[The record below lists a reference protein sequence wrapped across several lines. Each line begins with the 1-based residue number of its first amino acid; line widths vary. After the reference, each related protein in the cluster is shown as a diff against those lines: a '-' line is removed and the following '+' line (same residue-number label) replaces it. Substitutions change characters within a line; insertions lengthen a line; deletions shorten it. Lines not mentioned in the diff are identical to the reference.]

1 MSQPL
6 TEPHI
11 SAKPLSI
18 LVVCTGN
25 ICRSA
30 LAHHYLAQHLQ
41 QVAPEAFQVSS
52 AGTGWFEGLT
62 VPRDLIEIA
71 PEVADRLNGHA
82 SGPLEIAQIRAA
94 DLILTA
100 TAEHRSRVLVEVP
113 AAFKRTFTIR
123 EFATVLA
130 ERGLRPG
137 ADPDAWRAAIAQ
149 VARYRGGADDAD
161 IEDPYRRGR
170 AAYKGMRETMLPLLD
185 VVIDAARSE

>member
-30 LAHHYLAQHLQ
+30 LAHHYLAQYLQ
-41 QVAPEAFQVSS
+41 QVAPDAFQVSS

-62 VPRDLIEIA
+62 VPRDLIDIA
-71 PEVADRLNGHA
+71 PEVADRLTRHA

-170 AAYKGMRETMLPLLD
+170 AAYEGMRESMLPLLD

>member
-71 PEVADRLNGHA
+71 PRDGEDLLRT
-82 SGPLEIAQIRAA
+82 GPLEIAQIRAA